1 MRAINTFRS
10 IIWLKECSKVK
21 ALMDVIVFQILK
33 MVNECSNLKQRTCLT
48 FKCFTIMD
56 SNAGAAIVNT
66 ISTLYM
72 GHAVSKENILDRI
85 KLSEANILNCYLKI
99 ITANLCKVL

>member
-1 MRAINTFRS
+1 
-10 IIWLKECSKVK
+10 
-21 ALMDVIVFQILK
+21 
-33 MVNECSNLKQRTCLT
+33 
-48 FKCFTIMD
+48 MD

-66 ISTLYM
+66 ISSLYM